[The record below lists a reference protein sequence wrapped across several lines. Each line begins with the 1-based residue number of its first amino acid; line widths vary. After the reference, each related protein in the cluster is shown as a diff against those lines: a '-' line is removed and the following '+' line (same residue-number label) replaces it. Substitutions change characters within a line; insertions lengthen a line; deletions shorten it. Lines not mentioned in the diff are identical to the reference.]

1 MVHRASD
8 PGSGSGSGSERP
20 RELLVLRHGHAAPHG
35 SVEPDFDRP
44 LDERGAADAAWM
56 ARWAAGASD
65 ALPGLVVASPA
76 RRARETA
83 EGFCRGAD
91 LDPEA
96 IRWDERIYDARVSDL
111 VEVLADVPSAPRRV
125 MLVGHNPGFENLA
138 AHLAYGTPEGGR
150 VRLATA
156 AAARLAMPEDWSR
169 LPPGAGELL
178 EVVRPPKA

>member
-1 MVHRASD
+1 MAHRPSA
-8 PGSGSGSGSERP
+8 PGSGSARP

-44 LDERGAADAAWM
+44 LDERGAADAVWM
-56 ARWAAGASD
+56 ARWAAGAD

-83 EGFCRGAD
+83 EGFCRGAN
-91 LDPEA
+91 LDPAAA

-138 AHLAYGTPEGGR
+138 AHLAYAAPEGGR

-169 LPPGAGELL
+169 LAPGAGELL

>member
-1 MVHRASD
+1 MARTSPD
-8 PGSGSGSGSERP
+8 PGTARP

-44 LDERGAADAAWM
+44 LDERGAADVAWM
-56 ARWAAGASD
+56 ARWAAGAG

-83 EGFCRGAD
+83 EGFCRGAG
-91 LDPEA
+91 LDPDG

-111 VEVLADVPSAPRRV
+111 VEVLAGVPSAPPRV

-156 AAARLAMPEDWSR
+156 AAARLAMPADWAR
-169 LPPGAGELL
+169 LAPGAGELL